1 MAENAASVVGMT
13 VNERLLHF
21 GLTTTFDEAVRSRK
35 LEAVIEVLRQA
46 QFSQSQAEYTA
57 RTILANPDHYGY

>member
-1 MAENAASVVGMT
+1 MT
-13 VNERLLHF
+13 VNERLFHF
-21 GLTTTFDEAVRSRK
+21 GLMPAFDEAVRSRK

-57 RTILANPDHYGY
+57 KTLLASPDRYG